1 MEIFN
6 FELEQKI
13 DHPSSVEFNGESSGD
28 SLNAQK
34 LNLNILIALIGSN
47 YSKYGNF

>member
-6 FELEQKI
+6 FELGQKI
-13 DHPSSVEFNGESSGD
+13 DHPSNVEFNSESSGD

-34 LNLNILIALIGSN
+34 LN
-47 YSKYGNF
+47 